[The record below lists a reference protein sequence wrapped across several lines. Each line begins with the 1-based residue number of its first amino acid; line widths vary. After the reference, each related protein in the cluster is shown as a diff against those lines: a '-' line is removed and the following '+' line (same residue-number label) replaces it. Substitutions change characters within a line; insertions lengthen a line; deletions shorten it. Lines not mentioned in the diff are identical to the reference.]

1 MTKMTSIKSV
11 LGGAVQEFTKEVRR
25 TQVKILEI
33 ASKKAVIAKF
43 VIPIAA
49 AEVVVLSLIMQ
60 LITKCNFDMSAIN
73 TVSKL
78 ISEIAFIK
86 LSTDNYNILSQLAF
100 LGIFCLGIFKA
111 NIGISEF
118 VPKPAAARKNEI
130 LLVTI
135 SNRFFWCISGIKI
148 LVDLMLNLRAEQMQW
163 NYKNIA
169 FYGIMLII
177 LCVQQK
183 RTIKKWFKI
192 TWSIF
197 KEDMVENI

>member
-1 MTKMTSIKSV
+1 MIKTNI
-11 LGGAVQEFTKEVRR
+11 LKTALDGAVQNFAEEMRR

-33 ASKKAVIAKF
+33 ASKKTAIAKF
-43 VIPIAA
+43 VIPMAA

-60 LITKCNFDMSAIN
+60 LITKYSLDLSAIN

-86 LSTDNYNILSQLAF
+86 LPADNYDILSQLAL
-100 LGIFCLGIFKA
+100 LGIFCFGVFKA

-118 VPKPAAARKNEI
+118 VPKPDAARKNEV
-130 LLVTI
+130 LLATI
-135 SNRFFWCISGIKI
+135 SNRFFWLIAGIKV
-148 LVDLMLNLRAEQMQW
+148 LVDLMLNLRAENMQW

-169 FYGIMLII
+169 FYGVMLII

-183 RTIKKWFKI
+183 KTIEKWFKM
-192 TWSIF
+192 TWPIF
-197 KEDMVENI
+197 KEDMVKDI

>member
-1 MTKMTSIKSV
+1 MTKMNILKNTFS
-11 LGGAVQEFTKEVRR
+11 GMVQDFAEEMRK
-25 TQVKILEI
+25 TQAKMLEI
-33 ASKKAVIAKF
+33 ASKKAAIAKF
-43 VIPIAA
+43 VVPMVA
-49 AEVVVLSLIMQ
+49 AEVVVLSLIIQ
-60 LITKCNFDMSAIN
+60 LITNCSIGTSAIN

-86 LSTDNYNILSQLAF
+86 LPADSYDILSQLTL
-100 LGIFCLGIFKA
+100 LGIFCLGVFKA

-118 VPKPAAARKNEI
+118 VPKPAAARKNKV
-130 LLVTI
+130 LLATI
-135 SNRFFWCISGIKI
+135 SNRFFWCIAGVKV

-169 FYGIMLII
+169 FYGVMVVI

-183 RTIKKWFKI
+183 RTIQKWLKMV
-192 TWSIF
+192 WSIF

>member
-1 MTKMTSIKSV
+1 MTKMNTLKFT
-11 LGGAVQEFTKEVRR
+11 LGRAVQEFMKGMKS

-33 ASKKAVIAKF
+33 ASKKTAIAKF
-43 VIPIAA
+43 VIPMAA

-60 LITKCNFDMSAIN
+60 LITNCSIDTSAIN

-86 LSTDNYNILSQLAF
+86 LPADNYDILSQLAL
-100 LGIFCLGIFKA
+100 LGIFCFGVFKA

-118 VPKPAAARKNEI
+118 VPKPDAARKNEV
-130 LLVTI
+130 LLATI
-135 SNRFFWCISGIKI
+135 SNRFFWCIAGVKV

-169 FYGIMLII
+169 FYGVMVVI

-183 RTIKKWFKI
+183 RTIQKWFKMA
-192 TWSIF
+192 WSIF